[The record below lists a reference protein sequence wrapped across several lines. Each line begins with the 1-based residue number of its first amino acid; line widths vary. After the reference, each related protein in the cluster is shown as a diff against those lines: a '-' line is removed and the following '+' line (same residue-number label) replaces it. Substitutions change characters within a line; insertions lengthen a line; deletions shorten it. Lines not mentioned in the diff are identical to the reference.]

1 MPKRHYPNPR
11 VFRLTGSVGFCGTNN
26 PDEVKTL
33 QKLIADAGYSQTTGR
48 YITVNGRCDL
58 QTQEAIYWYQRL
70 LNMKPSGLI
79 HPVDYWFMH
88 ALHEATTP
96 RWRPRHV
103 AGPLIVRQGQTTFDS
118 EGVDYITA
126 VAPFRQPKHLLQF
139 SRILHHPR
147 FESGVT
153 LGRGFDMK
161 KRSAGEIIATLRHAD
176 IEEYKAVI
184 CSKAAYL
191 TGREAEMFVQF
202 YGPLVGE
209 ITHQQQ
215 IRLFEIAYQEK
226 VIYAKGVYD
235 RHARHLN
242 IPNALPWSRIDTVIR
257 DTFIDTIFQGNVTAN
272 EMVAIIAKGGS
283 RNEIITYLRNDVSSR
298 RDAQRT
304 QIRIR
309 NLQK

>member
-1 MPKRHYPNPR
+1 
-11 VFRLTGSVGFCGTNN
+11 
-26 PDEVKTL
+26 
-33 QKLIADAGYSQTTGR
+33 
-48 YITVNGRCDL
+48 
-58 QTQEAIYWYQRL
+58 
-70 LNMKPSGLI
+70 
-79 HPVDYWFMH
+79 
-88 ALHEATTP
+88 
-96 RWRPRHV
+96 
-103 AGPLIVRQGQTTFDS
+103 
-118 EGVDYITA
+118 
-126 VAPFRQPKHLLQF
+126 
-139 SRILHHPR
+139 
-147 FESGVT
+147 
-153 LGRGFDMK
+153 MK

>member
-139 SRILHHPR
+139 SRILHHPTV
-147 FESGVT
+147 ESGVT

-161 KRSAGEIIATLRHAD
+161 KRSAGEILATLRHAD

-191 TGREAEMFVQF
+191 TGREAETFVQF

-215 IRLFEIAYQEK
+215 IRLFEIAYQEN
-226 VIYAKGVYD
+226 VIYAKGFMTD
-235 RHARHLN
+235 M
-242 IPNALPWSRIDTVIR
+242 PVI
-257 DTFIDTIFQGNVTAN
+257 
-272 EMVAIIAKGGS
+272 
-283 RNEIITYLRNDVSSR
+283 
-298 RDAQRT
+298 
-304 QIRIR
+304 
-309 NLQK
+309 

>member
-1 MPKRHYPNPR
+1 
-11 VFRLTGSVGFCGTNN
+11 
-26 PDEVKTL
+26 
-33 QKLIADAGYSQTTGR
+33 
-48 YITVNGRCDL
+48 
-58 QTQEAIYWYQRL
+58 L

-139 SRILHHPR
+139 SRILHHPTV
-147 FESGVT
+147 ESGVT

-161 KRSAGEIIATLRHAD
+161 KRSAGEILATLRHAD

-215 IRLFEIAYQEK
+215 IRLFEIAYQEQ

-235 RHARHLN
+235 RHVRRLN

-257 DTFIDTIFQGNVTAN
+257 DTFIDTIFQGNSTAE
-272 EMVAIIAKGGS
+272 EMVSIIASGGG
-283 RNEIITYLRNDVSSR
+283 RGKIIDYLRSSPSARFSPR
-298 RDAQRT
+298 RT
-304 QIRIR
+304 EIRIR

>member
-26 PDEVKTL
+26 PDEVKIL

-48 YITVNGRCDL
+48 YIIVNGRCDL

-139 SRILHHPR
+139 SRILHHPTV
-147 FESGVT
+147 ESGVT

-161 KRSAGEIIATLRHAD
+161 KRSAGEILATLRHAD
-176 IEEYKAVI
+176 IEEYKTVI

-215 IRLFEIAYQEK
+215 IRLFEIAYQEQ

-235 RHARHLN
+235 RHVRRLN
-242 IPNALPWSRIDTVIR
+242 IQNALPWSRIDTVIR
-257 DTFIDTIFQGNVTAN
+257 DTFIDIIFQGNSTAE
-272 EMVAIIAKGGS
+272 EMVSIIASGGG
-283 RNEIITYLRNDVSSR
+283 RDKIIDYLHSSPSGRFSPR
-298 RDAQRT
+298 RT
-304 QIRIR
+304 EIRIR

>member
-79 HPVDYWFMH
+79 HPIDYWFMH

-139 SRILHHPR
+139 SRILHHPTV
-147 FESGVT
+147 ESGVT

-161 KRSAGEIIATLRHAD
+161 KRSAGEILATLRHAD

-191 TGREAEMFVQF
+191 TGREAEKFVQF

-215 IRLFEIAYQEK
+215 IRLFEIAYQEQ

-235 RHARHLN
+235 RHVRRLN
-242 IPNALPWSRIDTVIR
+242 IPNALPWSRIDTMIR
-257 DTFIDTIFQGNVTAN
+257 DTFIDTIFQGNSTAE
-272 EMVAIIAKGGS
+272 EMVSIIASGGG
-283 RNEIITYLRNDVSSR
+283 RDKIIDYLRSSPSARFSPR
-298 RDAQRT
+298 RT
-304 QIRIR
+304 EIRIR

>member
-33 QKLIADAGYSQTTGR
+33 QKLIADAGYSQTSGR

-139 SRILHHPR
+139 SRILHHPTV
-147 FESGVT
+147 ESGVT

-161 KRSAGEIIATLRHAD
+161 KRSAGEILATLRHAD

-191 TGREAEMFVQF
+191 TGREAETFVQF

-215 IRLFEIAYQEK
+215 IRLFEIVYQEQ

-235 RHARHLN
+235 RHVRRLN
-242 IPNALPWSRIDTVIR
+242 IPNALPWSRIDTMIR
-257 DTFIDTIFQGNVTAN
+257 DTFIDTIFQGNVTAK
-272 EMVAIIAKGGS
+272 EMVTIIAKGGS

>member
-88 ALHEATTP
+88 ALHEATTL

-139 SRILHHPR
+139 SRILHHPTV
-147 FESGVT
+147 ESGVT

-161 KRSAGEIIATLRHAD
+161 KRSAGEILATLRHAG

-191 TGREAEMFVQF
+191 TGREAETFVQF

-215 IRLFEIAYQEK
+215 IRLFEIAYQEQ

-235 RHARHLN
+235 RHVRRLN
-242 IPNALPWSRIDTVIR
+242 IQNALPWSRIDTVIR
-257 DTFIDTIFQGNVTAN
+257 DTFIDTIFQGNSTAE
-272 EMVAIIAKGGS
+272 EMVSIIASGGG
-283 RNEIITYLRNDVSSR
+283 RDKIIDYLRSSPSARFSPR
-298 RDAQRT
+298 RT
-304 QIRIR
+304 EIRIR

>member
-26 PDEVKTL
+26 PDEVKRL
-33 QKLIADAGYSQTTGR
+33 QKLIADAGYNQTTGR

-103 AGPLIVRQGQTTFDS
+103 AGPLHVREGQFTFDN

-126 VAPFRQPKHLLQF
+126 VEPFRQPQHMPFF
-139 SRILHHPR
+139 SRILHWPPKGL
-147 FESGVT
+147 SGVT
-153 LGRGFDMK
+153 LGRGYDMGG
-161 KRSAGEIIATLRHAD
+161 RSAGEILATLRYAG
-176 IEEYKAVI
+176 IEEYKAQI
-184 CSKAAYL
+184 CAKASGLKGNSA
-191 TGREAEMFVQF
+191 RQFVKV
-202 YGPLVGE
+202 YGPFVGE

-215 IRLFEIAYQEK
+215 IRLFEAVYPEYVK
-226 VIYAKGVYD
+226 LAKYYYNSYTNGRIIIPDAVLWGSLD
-235 RHARHLN
+235 RK
-242 IPNALPWSRIDTVIR
+242 IR
-257 DTFIDTIFQGNVTAN
+257 EVFIDITYQGVEDIATLTAC
-272 EMVAIIAKGGS
+272 IAKNSRSELISFIRSSGYYMPFEES
-283 RNEIITYLRNDVSSR
+283 RNRIGYLR
-298 RDAQRT
+298 
-304 QIRIR
+304 
-309 NLQK
+309 

>member
-26 PDEVKTL
+26 PDEVKIL

-139 SRILHHPR
+139 SRILHHPTV
-147 FESGVT
+147 ESGVT
-153 LGRGFDMK
+153 LRRGFDMK
-161 KRSAGEIIATLRHAD
+161 KRSAGEILATLRHAD

-191 TGREAEMFVQF
+191 TGREAETFVQF

-257 DTFIDTIFQGNVTAN
+257 DTFIDTIFQGNVTAK
-272 EMVAIIAKGGS
+272 EMVTIIAKGGS

>member
-26 PDEVKTL
+26 PDEVKIL

-96 RWRPRHV
+96 RWWPRHV

-118 EGVDYITA
+118 EGMDYITA

-139 SRILHHPR
+139 SRILHHPTV
-147 FESGVT
+147 ESGVT

-161 KRSAGEIIATLRHAD
+161 KRSAGEILATLRHAD

-215 IRLFEIAYQEK
+215 IRLFEIAYQEQ

-235 RHARHLN
+235 RHVRRLN
-242 IPNALPWSRIDTVIR
+242 IQNALPWSRIDTVIR
-257 DTFIDTIFQGNVTAN
+257 DTFIDTIFQGNNTAE
-272 EMVAIIAKGGS
+272 EMVSIIASGGG
-283 RNEIITYLRNDVSSR
+283 RDKIIDYLRSSPSARFSPR
-298 RDAQRT
+298 RT
-304 QIRIR
+304 EIRIR